1 MSDDL
6 TPGRWPVT
14 RTAGDADTPTSF
26 TVTVNSDELDLTA
39 AVAQVRKQRA
49 RTSELVTERV
59 CDIAGNVVTVGDGD
73 VIPNSP
79 GTYWW
84 DLEVEGTVNGEP
96 FGPLTVVSD
105 SFRILADVSVEESS

>member
-6 TPGRWPVT
+6 TPGSWPVT

-26 TVTVNSDELDLTA
+26 TVTVNSDQLQLTG

-49 RTSELVTERV
+49 RSAELVAERA
-59 CDIAGNVVTVGDGD
+59 CDLAGNVVTVGDGD
-73 VIPNSP
+73 VIPNVP
-79 GTYWW
+79 GTHWW

-96 FGPLTVVSD
+96 FGPLTIVSD